1 MLGDRWVRTSE
12 LRRAPGRTLI
22 ALFSVLAACA
32 EDGAPGHAFVATL
45 DLPAPGGDA
54 QADGGVTDDA
64 VDTEPADAF
73 GLDVPVFTL
82 DTGAD
87 VGAVID
93 ATPSTDV
100 VPTDA
105 SPNDVSDTS
114 DVDGNDVVDDPCGD
128 WSWSV
133 PTAATTDGTTDDFPW
148 GVTAGSIEVDRARV
162 WTRLASPGTVD
173 VRLSSGPGCEVVVG
187 SAAASLSS
195 GGIVQADFQGLDA
208 GRVYRYRFVLESG
221 DSSSYGWFRTPSTDD
236 VPFVVAMAGDIDAEQ
251 PTADAM
257 IVPLLT
263 SGAERL
269 LWLGDWPYSDKGI
282 PAKTLAEYRAK
293 HAAARAVPAVPDLL
307 RFMPI
312 EAQWDDHEIINDWDG
327 ADSAFDPARVGAG
340 KQAYVEWF
348 PIVGAETGEIYRRYR
363 LGPQVDVFQ
372 LDCRSHR
379 DANDAPNDAQKTM
392 LGDEQLAWL
401 LDGLSSSTAAFKLVL
416 TSVPLDYGTTTND
429 HWPGFGVE
437 RDAILSHIVEN
448 GEIGGVVFITA
459 DQHWLSVHDLPAG
472 MKEWQ
477 VGPAGTHFRKPDPQP
492 PEVLFQLEVLNAGL
506 LAYEPSP
513 PRLTFTAIDDA
524 GEPIYAETLQAGRG
538 QIIVT
543 PDSPS
548 QSWWLSGAHQFS
560 GTGPKTL
567 SYAPPGPYTVIW
579 GPAPGQSSAPP
590 ETLVLTDG
598 ASITFAPADDAPLLF
613 EDFAAG
619 VIPGN
624 WAIVNQGVEDASPAW
639 AVSAGSIRE
648 TGNAY
653 DVNQSEE
660 VVEKRGTF
668 LWTSVNADDAAVIAS
683 VYAGDND
690 GFGLMYAINGTGASY
705 YRASF
710 DIERS
715 FARLVRV
722 DGDTFTV
729 LAENLDYLPAQG
741 TWTQV
746 AVERIGATH
755 RVIVDGQVV
764 LEAEDGALGAGGVGL
779 YAWGMSDV
787 RFDDVGVFELTPP

>member
-1 MLGDRWVRTSE
+1 M
-12 LRRAPGRTLI
+12 
-22 ALFSVLAACA
+22 
-32 EDGAPGHAFVATL
+32 
-45 DLPAPGGDA
+45 
-54 QADGGVTDDA
+54 
-64 VDTEPADAF
+64 
-73 GLDVPVFTL
+73 
-82 DTGAD
+82 
-87 VGAVID
+87 
-93 ATPSTDV
+93 
-100 VPTDA
+100 A
-105 SPNDVSDTS
+105 SPR
-114 DVDGNDVVDDPCGD
+114 GGGG
-128 WSWSV
+128 WSV
-133 PTAATTDGTTDDFPW
+133 PAAATTDGTTDTFPW
-148 GVTAGSIEVDRARV
+148 GVTAGSIEVDRARI
-162 WTRLASPGTVD
+162 WARLVSPGTVD
-173 VRLSSGPGCEVVVG
+173 VRLSAGPDCEVVVG
-187 SAAASLSS
+187 SAVASA
-195 GGIVQADFQGLDA
+195 GGGGVVQADLQQLDA
-208 GRVYRYRFVLESG
+208 GRVYRYRFVSWNGES
-221 DSSSYGWFRTPSTDD
+221 SPYGWFRTPSTDD
-236 VPFVVAMAGDIDAEQ
+236 VPFVVAIAGDIDAEQ
-251 PTADAM
+251 PTADEM

-269 LWLGDWPYSDKGI
+269 LWLGDWPYADKGV
-282 PAKTLAEYRAK
+282 PAKTLAEYRDK
-293 HAAARAVPAVPDLL
+293 HAIARARPAVPDLL

-327 ADSAFDPARVGAG
+327 ADGAFDPARVGAG
-340 KQAYVEWF
+340 KQAFVEWF
-348 PIVGAETGEIYRRYR
+348 PIVGAQSGEIYRRYR
-363 LGPQVDVFQ
+363 LGPEVEVFQ

-379 DANDAPNDAQKTM
+379 DPNDAPNDAQKTM

-401 LDGLSSSTAAFKLVL
+401 LDGLSNSTAAFKLVL
-416 TSVPLDYGTTTND
+416 TSVPLDYGTTGND

-437 RDAILSHIVEN
+437 RDAILIHVVESA
-448 GEIGGVVFITA
+448 GLGGVVFITA
-459 DQHWLSVHDLPAG
+459 DQHWLSVHDLPTG

-492 PEVLFQLEVLNAGL
+492 PEVLFQLEVLNVGL

-538 QIIVT
+538 QITVT
-543 PDSPS
+543 PDSPA

-560 GTGPKTL
+560 GTGAKTL

-579 GPAPGQSSAPP
+579 GAAPGQTSAAP
-590 ETLVLTDG
+590 ETLMLTDG
-598 ASITFAPADDAPLLF
+598 AAIAFAPADDAPLLF
-613 EDFAAG
+613 EDFDVG

-624 WAIVNQGVEDASPAW
+624 WKVVNQGVDDASPAW
-639 AVSAGSIRE
+639 AVNNGSVRE

-653 DVNQSEE
+653 DVNLTEE

-668 LWTSVNADDAAVIAS
+668 LWTAANSDDAAVIAS
-683 VYAGDND
+683 IYAGDND
-690 GFGLMYAINGTGASY
+690 GFGLMYAISGGAPFSY

-722 DGDTFTV
+722 EADTFTV

-779 YAWGMSDV
+779 YGWGMSDV
-787 RFDDVGVFELTPP
+787 RFDDVGVFALSSP